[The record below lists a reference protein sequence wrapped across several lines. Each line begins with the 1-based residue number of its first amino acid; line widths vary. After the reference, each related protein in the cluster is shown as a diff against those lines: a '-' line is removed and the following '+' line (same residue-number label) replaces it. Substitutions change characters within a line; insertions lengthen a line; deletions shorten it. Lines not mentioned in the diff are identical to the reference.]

1 MTMREGELA
10 SALQNCRVDMPGLI
24 ASSYVDWTSALNGEA
39 YRLFIGGPMLP
50 FFQRADGEE
59 APSFPVIYVL
69 DAKLHFA
76 SVHAQV
82 QLLSAMRLMPPA
94 YVIGIGYAGDESFF
108 AKDAFRRQGDLT
120 PNEGG
125 VQEAD
130 LKAMNFATGIV
141 HGGATAFLAV
151 LTQEVRLALETQFP
165 IDGTDAT
172 LLGHSLGGLF
182 TSWVLFH
189 RPSAFQRYVIAS
201 PSWWWNNYEIWRW
214 ESEWARNHSDLKASV
229 FACFGGLETA
239 TEHREIAVRALTH
252 TTGDGK
258 AAIEATIARSDQ
270 CGWMQGAELIPRF
283 QATLERRRYPGLRLT
298 TMVFPDELHESVATL
313 GYSRGLRSTF
323 DD

>member
-1 MTMREGELA
+1 MHDGKLA
-10 SALQNCRVDMPGLI
+10 WALRNRRVEMQGLI
-24 ASSYVDWTSALNGEA
+24 TSSYVDWTSDLNGEA

-50 FFQRADGEE
+50 FFQQADGKE

-130 LKAMNFATGIV
+130 LKAMNLATGIV
-141 HGGATAFLAV
+141 HGGAKAFLDV
-151 LTQEVRLALETQFP
+151 LTREVRLALETQIP

-189 RPSAFQRYVIAS
+189 RPSSFQRYVIAS
-201 PSWWWNNYEIWRW
+201 PSWWWNDYEIWRW
-214 ESEWARNHSDLKASV
+214 ETEWAGNHSDLKASV

-239 TEHREIAVRALTH
+239 SEHREIAVRTLAH

-283 QATLERRRYPGLRLT
+283 QATLEGRRYSGLRLT
-298 TMVFPDELHESVATL
+298 TMVFADELHESVATI
-313 GYSRGLRSTF
+313 GYARGLRSTF
-323 DD
+323 NG

>member
-1 MTMREGELA
+1 MGDGELA
-10 SALQNCRVDMPGLI
+10 LALQDRRVEMPGLI
-24 ASSYVDWTSALNGEA
+24 ASSYVDWTSGLNGEE

-50 FFQRADGEE
+50 FFQQAGREGP
-59 APSFPVIYVL
+59 PSFPVIYVL

-94 YVIGIGYAGDESFF
+94 YVVGIGYAGDESFF

-141 HGGATAFLAV
+141 HGGATAFFDV

-165 IDGTDAT
+165 IDGTDT
-172 LLGHSLGGLF
+172 SLLGHSLGGLF

-189 RPSAFQRYVIAS
+189 RPSAFQRYVIAN
-201 PSWWWNNYEIWRW
+201 PSWWWNDYEIWRW

-229 FACFGGLETA
+229 FACFGGLETQS
-239 TEHREIAVRALTH
+239 EHREIAVRTLAH

-270 CGWMQGAELIPRF
+270 CGWMQGAELIPQF
-283 QATLERRRYPGLRLT
+283 QTTMDGRRYPGLKLT
-298 TMVFPDELHESVATL
+298 TKVFADELHESIATL

-323 DD
+323 NG